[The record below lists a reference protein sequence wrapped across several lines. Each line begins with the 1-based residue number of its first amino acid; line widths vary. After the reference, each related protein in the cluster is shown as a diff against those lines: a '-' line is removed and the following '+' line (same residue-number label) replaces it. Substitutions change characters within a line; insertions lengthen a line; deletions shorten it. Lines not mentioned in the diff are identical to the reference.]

1 MDEYQLE
8 SLKEKAQLIYDR
20 LLDYFGMP
28 EIGEPD
34 SPLET
39 LICTILSQNN
49 NDRNRDIAYEA
60 LIKRFPDW
68 AAVRDANPEDV
79 MDAIRPAGL
88 ANQKGPRIQQVLR
101 QIAEER
107 GNLSLDFLS
116 EFSVE
121 EAMSWLTSF
130 KGVGPK
136 TASIVLLFCLGM
148 PVFPVDTHVY
158 RVTGRLG
165 IRPLNLTADQSHP
178 FLASIF
184 NPEIYMP
191 GHLILIRLGRE
202 ICHARKPNCENCPLI
217 DICNY
222 YQNINNS

>member
-1 MDEYQLE
+1 MDENQLE

-39 LICTILSQNN
+39 LICTILSQNT

-101 QIAEER
+101 QITEER

-191 GHLILIRLGRE
+191 GHLILIRLGRK

>member
-1 MDEYQLE
+1 MDENQLE

-39 LICTILSQNN
+39 LICTILSQNT

-101 QIAEER
+101 QITEER